1 MRFRLLFFIIL
12 VSTVGITQAQTDS
25 PLLYGNSRSLP
36 FRLLKPIESSPGK
49 KPLVIFLHGISE
61 RGKDNVKSTKFIS
74 PLFLDSINR
83 LSYPTYLLIP
93 QCPPGKFW
101 TTNSVTIN
109 LSILIDSLSNA
120 ENIDKKRIYITGLSM
135 GGFGTWNMIT
145 KYPAKFAAAIPICG
159 GGDAKKAYLLKDIP
173 IWAFH
178 GEADTIVS
186 VNQSRKMIAAIKG
199 AGGSPRYTE
208 YKNVGHNSWSV
219 AYREPELLEWL
230 FSKKKN

>member
-1 MRFRLLFFIIL
+1 MRFPLLFFIMF
-12 VSTVGITQAQTDS
+12 VSTAGIAQTDS
-25 PLLYGNSRSLP
+25 PLLYGNFRSLP
-36 FRLLKPIESSPGK
+36 FRLLKPMDSTPDK
-49 KPLVIFLHGISE
+49 KPLVIFLHGINE
-61 RGKDNVKSTKFIS
+61 RGKDNVKSTKVIS

-93 QCPPGKFW
+93 QCPPGKLW
-101 TTNSVTIN
+101 TTNSVTID

-135 GGFGTWNMIT
+135 GGFGTWNMIA

-159 GGDAKKAYLLKDIP
+159 GDVKSANLLKELP

-178 GEADTIVS
+178 GAKDTIVS
-186 VNQSRKMIAAIKG
+186 VNQSRKMIEAIKV

-208 YKNVGHNSWSV
+208 YKNAGHNSWSV

-230 FSKKKN
+230 FSKEKN